1 MANSRQIVAL
11 NVGSQ
16 RVSMGVFSKT
26 NKNAL
31 ILDRYATRLI
41 VLDPSAEGMRL
52 TKVGEAVADL
62 VQELRVKGGIA
73 NYSVSGQSVFIRFVK
88 LPALDDTD
96 VEQLIRFEAQQHV
109 PFPLDEVVWDYHLL
123 PANGLEREAVLVA
136 IKAEDLDS
144 LNDEITSHGLST
156 GKVDCTQTS
165 LYNAYVDSYPEEK
178 EPVMLIDIGA
188 KSTDL
193 IYSEQGR
200 FFTRSIS
207 AGGIFVTSA
216 IAREFNLPFV
226 EAERLKITSGL
237 VSMSN
242 GQTEG
247 LDPAT
252 ANLAT
257 IIRTAM
263 TRLASEIQR
272 TTNHYRA
279 QMKGSAPVKAYLCGG
294 GSSLPYTKEFLEDKL
309 GIPIFFFN
317 PMHNVGVGS
326 GVDVNTIS
334 REAFTLGGMIGTAI
348 NAVDRASLNIDLEPT
363 AVAKKRAN
371 QKKMPAIITGAVI
384 AMLGAAAY
392 AVTGYMGVEK
402 AKQTLSGVSPTV
414 SAIKSEQSALRLK
427 EQELKKM
434 DATLASYQQLTL
446 QRYGYADII
455 KHLLEQSEHKNYP
468 YWFTDF
474 EPVAHFNPEDATQ
487 ITGYSVIKDSF
498 LSDKN
503 TSLVENIRTET
514 AANSANDG
522 EENAVYSVNAIRLTG
537 LAKRS
542 EGGQKLIQDLQAKM
556 DANKD
561 SLFTFKDG
569 DRKLEV
575 RQIMELGAKD
585 AKVDAAAGAFIP
597 FKLVLP
603 LKTPIPV
610 HFNK

>member
-26 NKNAL
+26 SKDAL
-31 ILDRYATRLI
+31 ILDRYATRLV
-41 VLDPSAEGMRL
+41 VLDPSAEGLRL
-52 TKVGEAVADL
+52 TKIGEAIADL
-62 VQELRVKGGIA
+62 VQELNVKGSVA

-123 PANGLEREAVLVA
+123 PAKGLEREAVLVA

-144 LNDEITSHGLST
+144 LNDEIVSHNLST
-156 GKVDCTQTS
+156 GKVDCALTS
-165 LYNAYVDSYPEEK
+165 LYNAYVDSYPDEK

-200 FFTRSIS
+200 FF
-207 AGGIFVTSA
+207 VTSA
-216 IAREFNLPFV
+216 IAREFNVPFM
-226 EAERLKITSGL
+226 EAERLKTTSGL

-257 IIRTAM
+257 VIRTAM

-279 QMKGSAPVKAYLCGG
+279 QMNGSAPVKAYLCGG
-294 GSSLPYTKEFLEDKL
+294 GASLPYTKEFLEDKL
-309 GIPIFFFN
+309 GIPISFFN

-334 REAFTLGGMIGTAI
+334 REAFILGGLIGTAV
-348 NAVDRASLNIDLEPT
+348 NAIGRASLNIDLEPT
-363 AVAKKRAN
+363 AIAKKRAN
-371 QKKMPAIITGAVI
+371 QKKMPAIIAGAAI
-384 AMLGAAAY
+384 AVLGAAAY
-392 AVTGYMGVEK
+392 AVTGYMGVQK
-402 AKQTLSGVSPTV
+402 AEETLAGVHPTV
-414 SAIKSEQSALRLK
+414 TSIKSEQSALRQK
-427 EQELKKM
+427 EQELKKL

-455 KHLLEQSEHKNYP
+455 KHLLEQSEHKDYP

-474 EPVAHFNPEDATQ
+474 EPLAHFNPEDTTQ

-498 LSDKN
+498 TSDKN
-503 TSLVENIRTET
+503 TSLVDDIRMES
-514 AANSANDG
+514 SANTSSED
-522 EENAVYSVNAIRLTG
+522 EPSVYSVNAVRLTG
-537 LAKRS
+537 FVRRS
-542 EGGQKLIQDLQAKM
+542 LGGQRIIQDLQAKI
-556 DANKD
+556 DGNKE
-561 SLFTFKDG
+561 SLFTFKPG
-569 DRKLEV
+569 DVKLEA

-585 AKVDAAAGAFIP
+585 AKVDAAAGAFVP

-610 HFNK
+610 NFNK

>member
-1 MANSRQIVAL
+1 MANSRPIVAL

-26 NKNAL
+26 SKDAL
-31 ILDRYATRLI
+31 ILDRYATRLV
-41 VLDPSAEGMRL
+41 VLDPSAEGLRL
-52 TKVGEAVADL
+52 TKIGEAIADL
-62 VQELRVKGGIA
+62 VQELNVKGSVV

-123 PANGLEREAVLVA
+123 PAKGLEREAILVA

-144 LNDEITSHGLST
+144 LNDEIISHGLST
-156 GKVDCTQTS
+156 GKVDCALTS
-165 LYNAYVDSYPEEK
+165 LYNAYVDSYPDEK

-216 IAREFNLPFV
+216 IAREFNIPFL
-226 EAERLKITSGL
+226 EAERLKTTSGL

-257 IIRTAM
+257 VIRTAM

-279 QMKGSAPVKAYLCGG
+279 QMSGSAPVKAYLCGG
-294 GSSLPYTKEFLEDKL
+294 GASLPYTKEFLEDKL
-309 GIPIFFFN
+309 GIPISFFN

-334 REAFTLGGMIGTAI
+334 REAFILGGLIGTAI
-348 NAVDRASLNIDLEPT
+348 HSIGRASLNIDLEPT

-371 QKKMPAIITGAVI
+371 QKKCPPSSPGQPLPFSVPQLMPSQDIWAKKGGGNPRRRPAHRYFHQIGTIRPAPERTGTEKTG
-384 AMLGAAAY
+384 LHPGFLPAAHA
-392 AVTGYMGVEK
+392 
-402 AKQTLSGVSPTV
+402 
-414 SAIKSEQSALRLK
+414 SALRLRGHH
-427 EQELKKM
+427 QAPAGTVGTQGLS
-434 DATLASYQQLTL
+434 LLV
-446 QRYGYADII
+446 YG
-455 KHLLEQSEHKNYP
+455 
-468 YWFTDF
+468 F
-474 EPVAHFNPEDATQ
+474 
-487 ITGYSVIKDSF
+487 
-498 LSDKN
+498 
-503 TSLVENIRTET
+503 
-514 AANSANDG
+514 
-522 EENAVYSVNAIRLTG
+522 
-537 LAKRS
+537 
-542 EGGQKLIQDLQAKM
+542 
-556 DANKD
+556 
-561 SLFTFKDG
+561 
-569 DRKLEV
+569 
-575 RQIMELGAKD
+575 
-585 AKVDAAAGAFIP
+585 
-597 FKLVLP
+597 
-603 LKTPIPV
+603 
-610 HFNK
+610 

>member
-26 NKNAL
+26 PKDAL
-31 ILDRYATRLI
+31 ILERYATRLV
-41 VLDPSAEGMRL
+41 VLDPSAEGIRL
-52 TKVGEAVADL
+52 TKIGEAIADL
-62 VQELRVKGGIA
+62 VQELNVKGSVV
-73 NYSVSGQSVFIRFVK
+73 NYSVAGQSVFIRFVK

-156 GKVDCTQTS
+156 GKVDCALTS

-178 EPVMLIDIGA
+178 DPVMLIDIGA

-216 IAREFNLPFV
+216 IAREFNVPFT
-226 EAERLKITSGL
+226 EAERLKTTSGL

-279 QMKGSAPVKAYLCGG
+279 QMSGSAPVKAYLCGG
-294 GSSLPYTKEFLEDKL
+294 GASLPYTKEFLEDKL

-334 REAFTLGGMIGTAI
+334 REAFILGGLIGTAV
-348 NAVDRASLNIDLEPT
+348 NAIGRASLNIDLEPT
-363 AVAKKRAN
+363 AIAKKRAN
-371 QKKMPAIITGAVI
+371 QKKMPAIIAGAAIAVI
-384 AMLGAAAY
+384 GAAAY
-392 AVTGYMGVEK
+392 AATGYMGISK
-402 AKQTLSGVSPTV
+402 AQETLSRVTPTV
-414 SAIKSEQSALRLK
+414 NSIRAEQSALRQK
-427 EQELKKM
+427 EQDLKQL
-434 DATLASYQQLTL
+434 DATVASYEQLTL
-446 QRYGYADII
+446 QRFGYADII
-455 KHLLEQSEHKNYP
+455 KHLLEQSEHKEYP

-474 EPVAHFNPEDATQ
+474 TPLAHFNPEDSTQ

-498 LSDKN
+498 TSDKN
-503 TSLVENIRTET
+503 TSLVDDIRTES
-514 AANSANDG
+514 AANAAAADDEPSVYSAN
-522 EENAVYSVNAIRLTG
+522 AVLVSGFVQ
-537 LAKRS
+537 RS
-542 EGGQKLIQDLQAKM
+542 KGGQRLIQDLQAKI
-556 DANKD
+556 DANKS
-561 SLFTFKDG
+561 SLFTFKPG
-569 DRKLEV
+569 DIKLEA

-585 AKVDAAAGAFIP
+585 AKIDAAAGAFVP

-610 HFNK
+610 RFSK

>member
-62 VQELRVKGGIA
+62 VQELRVKGGVA

-363 AVAKKRAN
+363 AVAKNGPTRRRCPPSSPEPPSPCSARPPMRSRVTWAWKRPSRPF
-371 QKKMPAIITGAVI
+371 PAYRPPSAP
-384 AMLGAAAY
+384 
-392 AVTGYMGVEK
+392 
-402 AKQTLSGVSPTV
+402 SSPNNPPC
-414 SAIKSEQSALRLK
+414 
-427 EQELKKM
+427 
-434 DATLASYQQLTL
+434 AS
-446 QRYGYADII
+446 RN
-455 KHLLEQSEHKNYP
+455 KN
-468 YWFTDF
+468 
-474 EPVAHFNPEDATQ
+474 
-487 ITGYSVIKDSF
+487 
-498 LSDKN
+498 
-503 TSLVENIRTET
+503 
-514 AANSANDG
+514 
-522 EENAVYSVNAIRLTG
+522 
-537 LAKRS
+537 
-542 EGGQKLIQDLQAKM
+542 
-556 DANKD
+556 
-561 SLFTFKDG
+561 
-569 DRKLEV
+569 
-575 RQIMELGAKD
+575 
-585 AKVDAAAGAFIP
+585 
-597 FKLVLP
+597 
-603 LKTPIPV
+603 
-610 HFNK
+610 

>member
-1 MANSRQIVAL
+1 MANSRPIVAL

-26 NKNAL
+26 SKDAL
-31 ILDRYATRLI
+31 ILDRYATRLV
-41 VLDPSAEGMRL
+41 VLDPSAEGLRL
-52 TKVGEAVADL
+52 TKIGEAIADL
-62 VQELRVKGGIA
+62 VQELNVKGSVV

-123 PANGLEREAVLVA
+123 PAKGLEREAILVA

-144 LNDEITSHGLST
+144 LNDEIISHGLST
-156 GKVDCTQTS
+156 GKVDCALTS
-165 LYNAYVDSYPEEK
+165 LYNAYVDSYPDEK

-216 IAREFNLPFV
+216 IAREFNIPFL
-226 EAERLKITSGL
+226 EAERLKTTSGL

-257 IIRTAM
+257 VIRTAM

-279 QMKGSAPVKAYLCGG
+279 QMSGSAPVKAYLCGG
-294 GSSLPYTKEFLEDKL
+294 GASLPYTKEFLEDKL
-309 GIPIFFFN
+309 GIPISFFN

-334 REAFTLGGMIGTAI
+334 REAFILGGLIGTAI
-348 NAVDRASLNIDLEPT
+348 HSIGRASLNIDLEPT

-371 QKKMPAIITGAVI
+371 QKKMPAIIVGAAI
-384 AMLGAAAY
+384 AVLGAAAY
-392 AVTGYMGVEK
+392 AVTGYMGEK
-402 AKQTLSGVSPTV
+402 KAEEILAGVQPTV
-414 SAIKSEQSALRLK
+414 TSIKSAQSALRQK
-427 EQELKKM
+427 EQELKNWTPPWLPTSSSRSS
-434 DATLASYQQLTL
+434 ATATRTSSGTCWNS
-446 QRYGYADII
+446 RNTRII
-455 KHLLEQSEHKNYP
+455 PTGLRI
-468 YWFTDF
+468 F
-474 EPVAHFNPEDATQ
+474 EPLAHFNPEDTTQ

-498 LSDKN
+498 TSDKN
-503 TSLVENIRTET
+503 TSLVDDIRTE
-514 AANSANDG
+514 ASANASSEDEAG
-522 EENAVYSVNAIRLTG
+522 VYSVNAIRLTG
-537 LAKRS
+537 FVRRS
-542 EGGQKLIQDLQAKM
+542 LGGQRIIQDLQAKI
-556 DANKD
+556 DGNKE
-561 SLFTFKDG
+561 SLFTFKPG
-569 DRKLEV
+569 DVKLEA

-585 AKVDAAAGAFIP
+585 AKVDAAAGAFVP

-610 HFNK
+610 NFNK

>member
-1 MANSRQIVAL
+1 MANSRPIVAL

-26 NKNAL
+26 SKDAL
-31 ILDRYATRLI
+31 ILDRYATRLV
-41 VLDPSAEGMRL
+41 VLDPSAEGLRL
-52 TKVGEAVADL
+52 TKIGEAIADL
-62 VQELRVKGGIA
+62 VQELNVKGSVV

-123 PANGLEREAVLVA
+123 PAKGLEREAILVA

-144 LNDEITSHGLST
+144 LNDEIISHGLST
-156 GKVDCTQTS
+156 GKVDCALTS
-165 LYNAYVDSYPEEK
+165 LYNAYVDSYPDEK

-216 IAREFNLPFV
+216 IAREFNIPFL
-226 EAERLKITSGL
+226 EAERLKTTSGL

-257 IIRTAM
+257 VIRTAM

-279 QMKGSAPVKAYLCGG
+279 QMSGSAPVKAYLCGG
-294 GSSLPYTKEFLEDKL
+294 GASLPYTKEFLEDKL
-309 GIPIFFFN
+309 GIPISFFN

-334 REAFTLGGMIGTAI
+334 REAFILGGLIGTAI
-348 NAVDRASLNIDLEPT
+348 HSIGRASLNIDLEPT
-363 AVAKKRAN
+363 AVA
-371 QKKMPAIITGAVI
+371 QKAGQPEKNARHHRRGSHCRSWCRSLCRHRIYGREKGGGNPRRRPAHRYFHQIGTIRPAPERTGAEKTG
-384 AMLGAAAY
+384 LHPGFLPAAHA
-392 AVTGYMGVEK
+392 
-402 AKQTLSGVSPTV
+402 
-414 SAIKSEQSALRLK
+414 SALRLRGHH
-427 EQELKKM
+427 QAPAGTVGTQGLS
-434 DATLASYQQLTL
+434 LLV
-446 QRYGYADII
+446 YG
-455 KHLLEQSEHKNYP
+455 
-468 YWFTDF
+468 F
-474 EPVAHFNPEDATQ
+474 
-487 ITGYSVIKDSF
+487 
-498 LSDKN
+498 
-503 TSLVENIRTET
+503 
-514 AANSANDG
+514 
-522 EENAVYSVNAIRLTG
+522 
-537 LAKRS
+537 
-542 EGGQKLIQDLQAKM
+542 
-556 DANKD
+556 
-561 SLFTFKDG
+561 
-569 DRKLEV
+569 
-575 RQIMELGAKD
+575 
-585 AKVDAAAGAFIP
+585 
-597 FKLVLP
+597 
-603 LKTPIPV
+603 
-610 HFNK
+610 

>member
-26 NKNAL
+26 NKNIL
-31 ILDRYATRLI
+31 VLDRYATRS
-41 VLDPSAEGMRL
+41 VALDPAEEGIRL
-52 TKVGEAVADL
+52 TKTGEAIASL
-62 VQELRVKGGIA
+62 VQELNVKGSVI

-109 PFPLDEVVWDYHLL
+109 PFPLNEVVWDYHLL

-136 IKAEDLDS
+136 IKADDLDS
-144 LNDEITSHGLST
+144 LNDEVTSHGLST
-156 GKVDCTQTS
+156 GKVDCALTS
-165 LYNAYVDSYPEEK
+165 LYNAYVDSYPEER

-207 AGGIFVTSA
+207 AGGMFITSA
-216 IAREFNLPFV
+216 IAREFNVPFL
-226 EAERLKITSGL
+226 EAERLKTTSGV

-247 LDPAT
+247 LDASAAAMAT
-252 ANLAT
+252 V
-257 IIRTAM
+257 IRTAM

-279 QMKGSAPVKAYLCGG
+279 QMKGSAPVKAYLCGAG
-294 GSSLPYTKEFLEDKL
+294 ASLPYSKEFLEDKL
-309 GIPIFFFN
+309 GIPIAFFN
-317 PMHNVGVGS
+317 PMHNVSVGP
-326 GVDVNTIS
+326 GVDVNAIS
-334 REAFTLGGMIGTAI
+334 REAFILGGLIGTAV
-348 NAVDRASLNIDLEPT
+348 NAVGRASLNIDLEPT
-363 AVAKKRAN
+363 AIATKRTN

-384 AMLGAAAY
+384 AILGAGAY
-392 AVTGYMGVEK
+392 AATGYMGVEK
-402 AKQTLSGVSPTV
+402 ARETLDGVKPTV
-414 SAIKSEQSALRLK
+414 SAIKSEQSAILIK
-427 EQELKKM
+427 NQDLKKL
-434 DATLASYQQLTL
+434 DATLAAYQQLTL
-446 QRYGYADII
+446 QRFGYADII
-455 KHLLEQSEHKNYP
+455 KHLLEQSEHKEYP

-474 EPVAHFNPEDATQ
+474 EPVAHFNPDDTTQ
-487 ITGYSVIKDSF
+487 MTGYSVIKDSF
-498 LSDKN
+498 TADKT
-503 TSLVENIRTET
+503 TSLMDDVKTET
-514 AANSANDG
+514 TPGAVAND
-522 EENAVYSVNAIRLTG
+522 EEPTVYSVNAIRLTG
-537 LAKRS
+537 FVQRS
-542 EGGQKLIQDLQAKM
+542 KGGQKLIQDLQAKI
-556 DANKD
+556 DGDNS
-561 SLFTFKDG
+561 SLFTFKHG
-569 DRKLEV
+569 EGKLEA

-585 AKVDAAAGAFIP
+585 AKIDAASGAFVP

-610 HFNK
+610 KFNK

>member
-1 MANSRQIVAL
+1 M
-11 NVGSQ
+11 
-16 RVSMGVFSKT
+16 
-26 NKNAL
+26 
-31 ILDRYATRLI
+31 
-41 VLDPSAEGMRL
+41 
-52 TKVGEAVADL
+52 
-62 VQELRVKGGIA
+62 
-73 NYSVSGQSVFIRFVK
+73 
-88 LPALDDTD
+88 
-96 VEQLIRFEAQQHV
+96 
-109 PFPLDEVVWDYHLL
+109 
-123 PANGLEREAVLVA
+123 
-136 IKAEDLDS
+136 
-144 LNDEITSHGLST
+144 
-156 GKVDCTQTS
+156 DCTQTS

-216 IAREFNLPFV
+216 IAREFNLSFV

-384 AMLGAAAY
+384 AVLGAAAY

-414 SAIKSEQSALRLK
+414 SSIKSEQSALRLK

-487 ITGYSVIKDSF
+487 ITATPSSRTPSF
-498 LSDKN
+498 P
-503 TSLVENIRTET
+503 T
-514 AANSANDG
+514 
-522 EENAVYSVNAIRLTG
+522 
-537 LAKRS
+537 
-542 EGGQKLIQDLQAKM
+542 
-556 DANKD
+556 
-561 SLFTFKDG
+561 
-569 DRKLEV
+569 
-575 RQIMELGAKD
+575 
-585 AKVDAAAGAFIP
+585 
-597 FKLVLP
+597 
-603 LKTPIPV
+603 KTPPWWKTSGRRRPQTPPV
-610 HFNK
+610 MKRKMPFTASMPSV

>member
-26 NKNAL
+26 SKDAL
-31 ILDRYATRLI
+31 ILDRYATRLV
-41 VLDPSAEGMRL
+41 VLDPSAEGLRL
-52 TKVGEAVADL
+52 TKIGEAIADL
-62 VQELRVKGGIA
+62 VQELNVKGSVA

-109 PFPLDEVVWDYHLL
+109 PFPLDEVVGDYHLL
-123 PANGLEREAVLVA
+123 PAKGLEREAVLVA

-144 LNDEITSHGLST
+144 LNDEIVSHNLST
-156 GKVDCTQTS
+156 GKVDCALTS
-165 LYNAYVDSYPEEK
+165 LYNAYVDSYPDEK

-216 IAREFNLPFV
+216 IAREFNVPFM
-226 EAERLKITSGL
+226 EAERLKTTSGL

-257 IIRTAM
+257 VIRTAM

-279 QMKGSAPVKAYLCGG
+279 QMNGSAPVKAYLCGG
-294 GSSLPYTKEFLEDKL
+294 GASLPYTKEFLEDKL
-309 GIPIFFFN
+309 GIPISFFN

-334 REAFTLGGMIGTAI
+334 REAFILGGLIGTAV
-348 NAVDRASLNIDLEPT
+348 NAIGRASLNIDLEPT
-363 AVAKKRAN
+363 AIAKKRAN
-371 QKKMPAIITGAVI
+371 QKKMPAIIAGAAI
-384 AMLGAAAY
+384 AVLGAAAY
-392 AVTGYMGVEK
+392 AVWIYGRAEGGGNPRRRAPHRHLHQVGAIRPAPEGTGAEK
-402 AKQTLSGVSPTV
+402 TGRHPGLLPAAHAT
-414 SAIKSEQSALRLK
+414 ALRICGHHQAPAGTVGTQGLSLLVHGLRTAGPL
-427 EQELKKM
+427 QSGGYHPDHRL
-434 DATLASYQQLTL
+434 LRYQ
-446 QRYGYADII
+446 G
-455 KHLLEQSEHKNYP
+455 
-468 YWFTDF
+468 
-474 EPVAHFNPEDATQ
+474 
-487 ITGYSVIKDSF
+487 F
-498 LSDKN
+498 LH
-503 TSLVENIRTET
+503 V
-514 AANSANDG
+514 G
-522 EENAVYSVNAIRLTG
+522 
-537 LAKRS
+537 
-542 EGGQKLIQDLQAKM
+542 
-556 DANKD
+556 
-561 SLFTFKDG
+561 
-569 DRKLEV
+569 
-575 RQIMELGAKD
+575 
-585 AKVDAAAGAFIP
+585 
-597 FKLVLP
+597 
-603 LKTPIPV
+603 
-610 HFNK
+610 

>member
-41 VLDPSAEGMRL
+41 ILDPSAEGMRL
-52 TKVGEAVADL
+52 TKVGEAIADL
-62 VQELRVKGGIA
+62 VQELRVKGSVV

-109 PFPLDEVVWDYHLL
+109 PFPLNEVVWDYHLL

-156 GKVDCTQTS
+156 GKVDCALTS

-216 IAREFNLPFV
+216 IAREFNVPFL
-226 EAERLKITSGL
+226 EAERLKTTSGL

-257 IIRTAM
+257 VIRTAM

-294 GSSLPYTKEFLEDKL
+294 GASLPYTKEFLEDKL
-309 GIPIFFFN
+309 GIPIVFFN

-334 REAFTLGGMIGTAI
+334 REAFILGGLIGTAI
-348 NAVDRASLNIDLEPT
+348 NAIGRASLNIDLEPT
-363 AVAKKRAN
+363 AIAKKRA
-371 QKKMPAIITGAVI
+371 KIG
-384 AMLGAAAY
+384 
-392 AVTGYMGVEK
+392 
-402 AKQTLSGVSPTV
+402 
-414 SAIKSEQSALRLK
+414 R
-427 EQELKKM
+427 
-434 DATLASYQQLTL
+434 
-446 QRYGYADII
+446 
-455 KHLLEQSEHKNYP
+455 
-468 YWFTDF
+468 
-474 EPVAHFNPEDATQ
+474 AH
-487 ITGYSVIKDSF
+487 V
-498 LSDKN
+498 
-503 TSLVENIRTET
+503 
-514 AANSANDG
+514 
-522 EENAVYSVNAIRLTG
+522 
-537 LAKRS
+537 
-542 EGGQKLIQDLQAKM
+542 
-556 DANKD
+556 
-561 SLFTFKDG
+561 
-569 DRKLEV
+569 
-575 RQIMELGAKD
+575 
-585 AKVDAAAGAFIP
+585 
-597 FKLVLP
+597 
-603 LKTPIPV
+603 
-610 HFNK
+610 

>member
-26 NKNAL
+26 SKDAL
-31 ILDRYATRLI
+31 ILDRYATRLV
-41 VLDPSAEGMRL
+41 VLDPSAEGLRL
-52 TKVGEAVADL
+52 TKIGEAIADL
-62 VQELRVKGGIA
+62 VQELNVKGSVA

-123 PANGLEREAVLVA
+123 PAKGLEREAVLVA

-144 LNDEITSHGLST
+144 LNDEIVSHNLST
-156 GKVDCTQTS
+156 GKVDCALTS
-165 LYNAYVDSYPEEK
+165 LYNAYVDSYPDEK

-216 IAREFNLPFV
+216 IAREFNVPFM
-226 EAERLKITSGL
+226 EAERLKTTS
-237 VSMSN
+237 
-242 GQTEG
+242 
-247 LDPAT
+247 
-252 ANLAT
+252 
-257 IIRTAM
+257 
-263 TRLASEIQR
+263 
-272 TTNHYRA
+272 
-279 QMKGSAPVKAYLCGG
+279 LCGG
-294 GSSLPYTKEFLEDKL
+294 GASLPYTKEFLEDKL
-309 GIPIFFFN
+309 GIPISFFN

-334 REAFTLGGMIGTAI
+334 REAFILGGLIGTAV
-348 NAVDRASLNIDLEPT
+348 NAIGRASLNIDLEPT
-363 AVAKKRAN
+363 AIAKKRAN
-371 QKKMPAIITGAVI
+371 QKKMPAIIAGAAI
-384 AMLGAAAY
+384 AVLGAAAY
-392 AVTGYMGVEK
+392 AVTGYMGVQK
-402 AKQTLSGVSPTV
+402 AEETLAGVHPTV
-414 SAIKSEQSALRLK
+414 TSIKSEQSALRQK
-427 EQELKKM
+427 EQELKKL

-455 KHLLEQSEHKNYP
+455 KHLLEQSEHKDYP

-474 EPVAHFNPEDATQ
+474 EPLAHFNPEDTTQ

-498 LSDKN
+498 TSDKN
-503 TSLVENIRTET
+503 TSLVDDIRTES
-514 AANSANDG
+514 SANTSSED
-522 EENAVYSVNAIRLTG
+522 EPSVYSVNAVRLTG
-537 LAKRS
+537 FVRRS
-542 EGGQKLIQDLQAKM
+542 LGGQRIIQDLQAKI
-556 DANKD
+556 DGNKE
-561 SLFTFKDG
+561 SLFTFKPG
-569 DRKLEV
+569 DVKLEA

-585 AKVDAAAGAFIP
+585 AKVDAAAGAFVP

-610 HFNK
+610 NFNK

>member
-1 MANSRQIVAL
+1 MANSRPIVAL

-26 NKNAL
+26 SKDAL
-31 ILDRYATRLI
+31 ILDRYATRLV
-41 VLDPSAEGMRL
+41 VLDPSAEGLRL
-52 TKVGEAVADL
+52 TKIGEAIAGL
-62 VQELRVKGGIA
+62 VQELNVKGSVV

-123 PANGLEREAVLVA
+123 PAKGLEREAILVA

-144 LNDEITSHGLST
+144 LNDEIVSHGLST
-156 GKVDCTQTS
+156 GKVDCALTS
-165 LYNAYVDSYPEEK
+165 LYNAYVDSYPDEK

-216 IAREFNLPFV
+216 IAREFNISFM
-226 EAERLKITSGL
+226 EAERLKTTSGL

-257 IIRTAM
+257 VIRTAM

-279 QMKGSAPVKAYLCGG
+279 QMSGSAPVKAYLCGG
-294 GSSLPYTKEFLEDKL
+294 GASLPYTKEFLEDKL
-309 GIPIFFFN
+309 GIPISFFN

-334 REAFTLGGMIGTAI
+334 REAFILGGLIGTAI
-348 NAVDRASLNIDLEPT
+348 HSIGRASLNIDLETT

-371 QKKMPAIITGAVI
+371 QKKMPAIIVGAAI
-384 AMLGAAAY
+384 AVLGAAAY
-392 AVTGYMGVEK
+392 AVTGYMGEK
-402 AKQTLSGVSPTV
+402 KAEEILAGVQPTV
-414 SAIKSEQSALRLK
+414 TSIKSAQSALRQK
-427 EQELKKM
+427 EQELKKL
-434 DATLASYQQLTL
+434 DSTLASYQQLTL

-455 KHLLEQSEHKNYP
+455 RHLLEQSEHKDYP

-474 EPVAHFNPEDATQ
+474 EPLAHFNPEDTTQ

-498 LSDKN
+498 TSDKN
-503 TSLVENIRTET
+503 TSLVDDIRTE
-514 AANSANDG
+514 ASANASSEDEAG
-522 EENAVYSVNAIRLTG
+522 VYSVNAIRLTG
-537 LAKRS
+537 FVRRS
-542 EGGQKLIQDLQAKM
+542 LGGQRIIQDLQAKI
-556 DANKD
+556 DGNKE
-561 SLFTFKDG
+561 SLFTFKPG
-569 DRKLEV
+569 DVKLEA

-585 AKVDAAAGAFIP
+585 AKVDAAAGAFVP

-610 HFNK
+610 NFNK